1 MMKRLRL
8 IALSL
13 AVLLSEFTYVAAD
26 EVDAKKPDSKT
37 PRSGGLPSVEA
48 STLGGRQFWSDQLLF
63 RQWRIQSN
71 VFTGHYRLLDEN
83 NVRRAVGTFERCK
96 AKLEEMKRRYEISPM
111 QGKAVIVLHGLA
123 RSRSAMKRLCRYL
136 ADNGQYAVF
145 NVTYPSTRGGI
156 GMHAEA
162 LASIVDNLDGIEE
175 INFVAHSL
183 GNLVI
188 RHYLADQTD
197 AQTCRRPDPRIK
209 RIVMLGPPNN
219 GTKLGQT
226 FGRNRLFELLGGA
239 SARQLARGW
248 QELDGKLATPQ
259 CQFGII
265 AGGRGDER
273 GRNPILEGDD
283 DFVVRVEETR
293 LAGARDFLLLP
304 VMHATMI
311 HDRTVHGHALRFLRH
326 GYFRSDAER
335 QPIVEADQ
343 SQK

>member
-1 MMKRLRL
+1 MHTPNCAARQSPPLRL
-8 IALSL
+8 LTTGALL
-13 AVLLSEFTYVAAD
+13 
-26 EVDAKKPDSKT
+26 
-37 PRSGGLPSVEA
+37 
-48 STLGGRQFWSDQLLF
+48 
-63 RQWRIQSN
+63 
-71 VFTGHYRLLDEN
+71 
-83 NVRRAVGTFERCK
+83 
-96 AKLEEMKRRYEISPM
+96 
-111 QGKAVIVLHGLA
+111 
-123 RSRSAMKRLCRYL
+123 
-136 ADNGQYAVF
+136 
-145 NVTYPSTRGGI
+145 
-156 GMHAEA
+156 A
-162 LASIVDNLDGIEE
+162 LASLALACNPQQVRGLTQRLSIATGGTGGVYYPYGGGIAKVISDNLDGIEE